1 MTVKA
6 IIAIFLLALMGIVS
20 PRGSYTIKRDWVST
34 YTYQF
39 NGNGNG
45 NNAGI
50 EYAKDYGYPTA
61 HNLAGGIGKMSFGL
75 VSVSTYRS
83 CAVFYERGLMLV
95 P

>member
-34 YTYQF
+34 YTYQS
-39 NGNGNG
+39 NG

-75 VSVSTYRS
+75 VSVSTCRS